1 MIALFSGKLSLQ
13 SDIMAW
19 RRIKTNIYFAKKF
32 IKKLTMLEKYRVFNM
47 VVSFDTRKNNWYFLF
62 NDRFQF
68 HESETLLPLTFLSFP
83 D

>member
-19 RRIKTNIYFAKKF
+19 RRIKTNIYFAKKSTE
-32 IKKLTMLEKYRVFNM
+32 KLTMYRVFNM
-47 VVSFDTRKNNWYFLF
+47 VVSFDTRMNNWYFLF

-68 HESETLLPLTFLSFP
+68 HESEKLLPLTFLSFP

>member
-1 MIALFSGKLSLQ
+1 MIALFSGKLSLH

-19 RRIKTNIYFAKKF
+19 RIIKTNMYFAKKIF
-32 IKKLTMLEKYRVFNM
+32 YEKGRNSYRVFKI
-47 VVSFDTRKNNWYFLF
+47 VVSFDARKNNWYFLF
-62 NDRFQF
+62 NDRLQF